1 MPVDWRQASA
11 GGIGSA
17 SSNTLGTP
25 DQVIDCGKR
34 TVWHGTRLSDR
45 WAARQVPARCPFS
58 GCPLAISFLSASIMV
73 SRHPA
78 RGWQMPFDNPHQT
91 PFGDLELLME
101 ARGRI
106 SSRDTWV
113 QGHFQKRGRYCL
125 VASLSLT
132 CGSRSFGMPNRTE
145 LRLSRLVA
153 MHMPS
158 NAPFWIRHRF
168 MPARRR
174 LIAFND
180 DLLTHHEDVIALLD
194 RAIEHLA
201 STAPVCVAA

>member
-1 MPVDWRQASA
+1 
-11 GGIGSA
+11 
-17 SSNTLGTP
+17 
-25 DQVIDCGKR
+25 
-34 TVWHGTRLSDR
+34 
-45 WAARQVPARCPFS
+45 
-58 GCPLAISFLSASIMV
+58 
-73 SRHPA
+73 
-78 RGWQMPFDNPHQT
+78 MPFDNPHQT

-113 QGHFQKRGRYCL
+113 QGHFRKEGRYCL

-132 CGSRSFGMPNRTE
+132 CGSRNFGMPNRTE

-153 MHMPS
+153 MQMPS
-158 NAPFWIRHRF
+158 NAPFLIRHRF

-180 DLLTHHEDVIALLD
+180 DLLTRHEDVMALLD
-194 RAIEHLA
+194 RAIDHLA
-201 STAPVCVAA
+201 SAAPVCVAA

>member
-1 MPVDWRQASA
+1 
-11 GGIGSA
+11 
-17 SSNTLGTP
+17 
-25 DQVIDCGKR
+25 
-34 TVWHGTRLSDR
+34 
-45 WAARQVPARCPFS
+45 
-58 GCPLAISFLSASIMV
+58 MV
-73 SRHPA
+73 LQRYPA

-113 QGHFQKRGRYCL
+113 QGHFQKERRYCL
-125 VASLSLT
+125 VASLSST

-153 MHMPS
+153 IQMPS
-158 NAPFWIRHRF
+158 DAPFWIRLKL
-168 MPARRR
+168 MPARWR

-180 DLLTHHEDVIALLD
+180 DLLTHHEDVMTLLD

>member
-1 MPVDWRQASA
+1 MISGTASRPLVA
-11 GGIGSA
+11 V
-17 SSNTLGTP
+17 TL
-25 DQVIDCGKR
+25 
-34 TVWHGTRLSDR
+34 
-45 WAARQVPARCPFS
+45 
-58 GCPLAISFLSASIMV
+58 LAILFLPASIMV
-73 SRHPA
+73 SRRYPV

-132 CGSRSFGMPNRTE
+132 CGSRSFGMLDRTE
-145 LRLSRLVA
+145 QRLCRLIA
-153 MHMPS
+153 KQMPS
-158 NAPFWIRHRF
+158 DAPFWVRHRF

-174 LIAFND
+174 LIAFQ
-180 DLLTHHEDVIALLD
+180 
-194 RAIEHLA
+194 
-201 STAPVCVAA
+201 

>member
-1 MPVDWRQASA
+1 MLAPLRLPGRAGSA
-11 GGIGSA
+11 GSFARIPWALFHCSLRPVAFVPVGA
-17 SSNTLGTP
+17 
-25 DQVIDCGKR
+25 
-34 TVWHGTRLSDR
+34 VWDRRL
-45 WAARQVPARCPFS
+45 ARRPLVAVTYWRCCS
-58 GCPLAISFLSASIMV
+58 LPLASWCYDAI
-73 SRHPA
+73 RH
-78 RGWQMPFDNPHQT
+78 GGGKMPYDNPHQT

-132 CGSRSFGMPNRTE
+132 CGSRSFGMPNRME
-145 LRLSRLVA
+145 MRLSRLVV

-158 NAPFWIRHRF
+158 NAPFRIRHRS
-168 MPARRR
+168 MPSRRR

-180 DLLTHHEDVIALLD
+180 DLLTQHDDVIALLD

-201 STAPVCVAA
+201 STALVCVAA

>member
-1 MPVDWRQASA
+1 
-11 GGIGSA
+11 
-17 SSNTLGTP
+17 
-25 DQVIDCGKR
+25 
-34 TVWHGTRLSDR
+34 
-45 WAARQVPARCPFS
+45 
-58 GCPLAISFLSASIMV
+58 
-73 SRHPA
+73 
-78 RGWQMPFDNPHQT
+78 MPFDNPHQT

-101 ARGRI
+101 ARDRI
-106 SSRDTWV
+106 SRKEAWV
-113 QGHFQKRGRYCL
+113 QGHFRKGGRYCL
-125 VASLSLT
+125 VAALSLT

-158 NAPFWIRHRF
+158 DAPFWVRHRF

-180 DLLTHHEDVIALLD
+180 DLLTRHEDVMALFD

-201 STAPVCVAA
+201 RTAPVCVAA

>member
-1 MPVDWRQASA
+1 
-11 GGIGSA
+11 
-17 SSNTLGTP
+17 
-25 DQVIDCGKR
+25 
-34 TVWHGTRLSDR
+34 
-45 WAARQVPARCPFS
+45 
-58 GCPLAISFLSASIMV
+58 
-73 SRHPA
+73 
-78 RGWQMPFDNPHQT
+78 MPFDNPHQM

-106 SSRDTWV
+106 SRKDFWV
-113 QGHFQKRGRYCL
+113 QGHFQKDGRYCL

-132 CGSRSFGMPNRTE
+132 CGTRSIGMPSRTE
-145 LRLSRLVA
+145 LRVSRLVA

-168 MPARRR
+168 MPSRRR

-180 DLLTHHEDVIALLD
+180 DLLTQHHDVIALLD

-201 STAPVCVAA
+201 STAPVCVAV